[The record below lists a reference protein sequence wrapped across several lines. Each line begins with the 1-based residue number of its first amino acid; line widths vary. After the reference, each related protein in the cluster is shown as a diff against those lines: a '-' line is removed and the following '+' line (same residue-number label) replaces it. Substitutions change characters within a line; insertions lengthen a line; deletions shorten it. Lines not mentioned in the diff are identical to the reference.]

1 MTFNDTSTN
10 LGICQEVDD
19 ICKTTTA
26 SYPVAA
32 KARRAN
38 SAMADFTGIALNS
51 DDRWSFDDTNYTDIP
66 IGTTDLVDGQDDYS
80 IDSDFLKVTKV
91 ELKDENGDWVE
102 LTPYDRNDVKLVLD
116 EEGTPEYYDKF
127 ANSIILYPKP
137 DYSQTASLRVSFQRD
152 GSYFTASDTTKEPGI
167 PSLFHKY
174 IALKVA
180 ESYLRDNKKENYVSV
195 RNEIQKYEEEKIPE
209 YYSKRNKDE
218 RPTISGARINCY

>member
-1 MTFNDTSTN
+1 MQFSDTTN
-10 LGICQEVDD
+10 KLGICQEVDD
-19 ICKTTTA
+19 VCKTDST
-26 SYPVAA
+26 SYPVAS

-51 DDRWSFDDTNYTDIP
+51 DDRWSFDDTNYTDMP
-66 IGTTDLVDGQDDYS
+66 IGTTDIKDGQQDYS

-91 ELKDENGDWVE
+91 EFKNEQGEWVE
-102 LTPYDRNDVKLVLD
+102 LTPYDRNDVQLVLD

-127 ANSIILYPKP
+127 ANSILLYPIP
-137 DYSQTASLRVSFQRD
+137 NQDLDESLRVSFQRD